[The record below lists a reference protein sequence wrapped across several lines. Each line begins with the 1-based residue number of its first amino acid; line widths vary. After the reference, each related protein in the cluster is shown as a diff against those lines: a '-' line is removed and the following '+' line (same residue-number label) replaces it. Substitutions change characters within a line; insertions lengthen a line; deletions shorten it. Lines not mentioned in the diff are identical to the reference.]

1 MDSNKFIAYL
11 DVITLVN
18 SKLWMAHDDITLI
31 LVEIYW
37 IVPHWLWKGKG
48 ANIEVGEPL
57 TSLASLWSG
66 KCPLQSYRT
75 NIGGGSTPLSP
86 PPPAR
91 QRYPVL
97 LCSRSPCF
105 DRGQR
110 SHDEEHMVS
119 FHVHGGLIGPT
130 IFMAVK
136 TIDQKSYSLLCIE

>member
-1 MDSNKFIAYL
+1 M
-11 DVITLVN
+11 
-18 SKLWMAHDDITLI
+18 
-31 LVEIYW
+31 
-37 IVPHWLWKGKG
+37 
-48 ANIEVGEPL
+48 GEPL

-66 KCPLQSYRT
+66 KCPLQCYRT
-75 NIGGGSTPLSP
+75 NIGGGSTPSCP

-91 QRYPVL
+91 RRYPVL

-105 DRGQR
+105 DWGQR

-136 TIDQKSYSLLCIE
+136 TIDQKSYKLTMYRVSKKHSLSIIHVRPVSNNQKLKYFQISSVI